1 MQFPGHQPCATV
13 QPGLPRP
20 GYHYI
25 CGECQERYK
34 SPATLIFV
42 IDTQC
47 CVCGLWRAGCQSF
60 FAPYDILH
68 YAAEEYDY
76 TPTDAP
82 PELEL
87 VEVAV

>member
-1 MQFPGHQPCATV
+1 MYRAE
-13 QPGLPRP
+13 
-20 GYHYI
+20 GYEAIRMACH
-25 CGECQERYK
+25 
-34 SPATLIFV
+34 
-42 IDTQC
+42 
-47 CVCGLWRAGCQSF
+47 
-60 FAPYDILH
+60 ILH